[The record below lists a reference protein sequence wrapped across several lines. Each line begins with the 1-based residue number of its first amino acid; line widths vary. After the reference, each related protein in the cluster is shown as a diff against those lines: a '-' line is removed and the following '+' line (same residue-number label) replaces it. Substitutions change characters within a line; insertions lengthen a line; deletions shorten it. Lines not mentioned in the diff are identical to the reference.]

1 MINEEHVKELYQA
14 ASYDMNHQQEYQQV
28 RRYFRSDYINR
39 EILKS
44 IFTGTFAY
52 MIFCTIWIIVNGEE
66 FVEQINNIDYITELG
81 LEIGQYVFI
90 EKGGGV
96 IPKVTGVDYER
107 NIQENITA

>member
-1 MINEEHVKELYQA
+1 MSVISK
-14 ASYDMNHQQEYQQV
+14 AS
-28 RRYFRSDYINR
+28 R
-39 EILKS
+39 
-44 IFTGTFAY
+44 
-52 MIFCTIWIIVNGEE
+52 
-66 FVEQINNIDYITELG
+66 NNIDYITELG